1 MVNSVKMI
9 SLKTASEV
17 ALEFSQRIRSRR
29 LSRGWSQAELAE
41 RAGLKLP
48 TYVVFERTGR
58 IALLR
63 LLKVLD
69 VLDLLDDFDR
79 LGRGQDLSGL
89 TLDDLERPQRKRGR
103 RKPW

>member
-1 MVNSVKMI
+1 M
-9 SLKTASEV
+9 
-17 ALEFSQRIRSRR
+17 RSRR

-58 IALLR
+58 ISLLR
-63 LLKVLD
+63 LLKVLE

-79 LGRGQDLSGL
+79 VGRERDLSGL
-89 TLDDLERPQRKRGR
+89 TLDDLEQPQRKRGR
-103 RKPW
+103 RKP